1 MELLVD
7 VQDGIATLTLNREAQ
22 RNTLSLGLLEALI
35 DVFLVHRDDP
45 GVKCFVLTA
54 AGSKAFCAGG
64 DVTAMAGRG
73 HFQDHMGR
81 RKYLELLEAMREA
94 GHPIIGAVNGAAL
107 GGGFGLALACDLV
120 VAGESATFGL
130 PEVKLGLFPMMV
142 AALLT
147 RHLGP
152 KRAMELSLLGE
163 RLTAQQAY
171 GLGLVNRVVPDG
183 ELASASRALAER
195 VGALSPATLRLG
207 REAIYTA
214 ADMEWKQAL
223 RYLHALL
230 TVNAGL
236 SDAAE
241 GVTAFLERRAPS
253 FSGE

>member
-1 MELLVD
+1 MELLVA
-7 VQDGIATLTLNREAQ
+7 VESGIVTLTLNREAQ
-22 RNTLSLGLLEALI
+22 RNTLSLSLLEALI
-35 DVFLVHRDDP
+35 DRFTAYRGAP

-54 AGSKAFCAGG
+54 VGTKAFCAGG

-73 HFQDHMGR
+73 HFQDHIGR

-120 VAGESATFGL
+120 VAAESATFGL

-163 RLTAQQAY
+163 RLTAQQAL
-171 GLGLVNRVVPDG
+171 GLGLVNQVVPDG
-183 ELASASRALAER
+183 ALLSTAQGLAER

-214 ADMEWKQAL
+214 AEMEWGQAL
-223 RYLHALL
+223 RYLHSLL

-241 GVTAFLERRAPS
+241 GVGAFLEQRAPS
-253 FSGE
+253 FKGE

>member
-1 MELLVD
+1 MELRVEQ
-7 VQDGIATLTLNREAQ
+7 QDGIVTLTIDREAQ
-22 RNTLSLGLLEALI
+22 RNTLSLGLLEELI
-35 DVFLVHRDDP
+35 AAFVAHRDQP
-45 GVKCFVLTA
+45 GVKCYLLTA
-54 AGSKAFCAGG
+54 VGAKAFCAGG
-64 DVTAMAGRG
+64 DVTSMAGRG
-73 HFQDHMGR
+73 HFQDHIGR

-120 VAGESATFGL
+120 VAAESATFGL

-152 KRAMELSLLGE
+152 KRAMELSLLGD
-163 RLTAQQAY
+163 RLTAQQAF
-171 GLGLVNRVVPDG
+171 GLGLVNQVVPDG
-183 ELASASRALAER
+183 ELLAVARGLAER

-214 ADMEWKQAL
+214 ADMEWKQSL

-230 TVNAGL
+230 TVNTGL

-253 FSGE
+253 FTGE